1 MKLHT
6 YHFFKRLGK
15 HNLRT
20 LAKEPLVALFK
31 MCHHPWRPFNIN
43 KMLCVRHMAK
53 TSELQ
58 PIPLSI
64 CTFTTSNNKVK
75 FYYICILGRQ
85 FFSNCLAN
93 WVPFYVLGGI

>member
-53 TSELQ
+53 TSELL
-58 PIPLSI
+58 PIPFNLLVFVLSLPQTI
-64 CTFTTSNNKVK
+64 K
-75 FYYICILGRQ
+75 
-85 FFSNCLAN
+85 
-93 WVPFYVLGGI
+93 